1 MQIVFGFLLRWL
13 VATLIVGLV
22 LQALFTT
29 SPSLRWLPTFILG
42 NLFIVAGL
50 AFPLGF
56 LRWSWLLMTGAVI
69 GAGVVGAPVLGV
81 PTWTAAIGGA
91 LMALVGM
98 VAWRQ
103 KERRAPAVRVR
114 DQQGRH
120 VELSVIRR
128 EGGHL
133 LQLVSAESRPALA
146 TAAPSVLPIGALK
159 LTETAVLDDK
169 LVVFPGYINTQTGYF
184 SQGGSYTKK
193 VDTGRRL
200 VRIADEGGV
209 VLPPDHLLD
218 PDTRRV
224 APAARA
230 TQRPTSIGF
239 VVSKRES
246 ARLKRWWAGHRR
258 ELALGGKDAAERA
271 LKARM
276 ASEVAAAKKAAR
288 IDGVAE
294 YRVDEQGRV
303 THYLELNRRG
313 DAYARVKGEETRVP
327 GPAGADLVL
336 ALLDPRSAPP
346 GTPAWDGGVAL
357 GAGSELVK
365 MARYVQQ
372 TR

>member
-1 MQIVFGFLLRWL
+1 MQTFLAFLLRWA
-13 VATLIVGLV
+13 VAIVV
-22 LQALFTT
+22 VAMAVQALMYGK
-29 SPSLRWLPTFILG
+29 PQLAWLPALILG
-42 NLFIVAGL
+42 NLLVVGAL
-50 AFPLGF
+50 AFPLAF
-56 LRWSWLLMTGAVI
+56 LRASWLLMS
-69 GAGVVGAPVLGV
+69 AGVMAAAVFGAPMLGV
-81 PTWTAAIGGA
+81 PPWVAAIGGA
-91 LMALVGM
+91 LMALVAM
-98 VAWRQ
+98 LAWRQ
-103 KERRAPAVRVR
+103 HERRAPAVRVR

-133 LQLVSAESRPALA
+133 LQLVSAESRAALA
-146 TAAPSVLPIGALK
+146 TAAPSVLPIGALR
-159 LTETAVLDDK
+159 LTETPVLDDK

-218 PDTRRV
+218 PDARRR
-224 APAARA
+224 APAARS

-239 VVSKRES
+239 VVSKRQS

-258 ELALGGKDAAERA
+258 ELALGGKDAAEKA
-271 LKARM
+271 LKARI
-276 ASEVAAAKKAAR
+276 ASEAAAAKKAAR

-313 DAYARVKGEETRVP
+313 EAFLRVP
-327 GPAGADLVL
+327 GEERRYPAPTGADLVL
-336 ALLDPRSAPP
+336 ALLDPRSAPA

-357 GAGSELVK
+357 GAGGELAK
-365 MARYVQQ
+365 MARYVKQVH
-372 TR
+372 